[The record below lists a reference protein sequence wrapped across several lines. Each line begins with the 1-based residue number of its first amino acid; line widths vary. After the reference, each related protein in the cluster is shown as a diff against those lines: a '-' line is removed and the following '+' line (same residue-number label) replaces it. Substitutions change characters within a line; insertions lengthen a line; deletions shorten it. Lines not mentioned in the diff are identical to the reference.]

1 MYLGFAFQETDKSI
15 KTVLLERLPL
25 IRVRRGIRMQPL
37 ITKKLHL
44 FGAQTQT
51 LDSLCRICLEIL
63 LADDFYE
70 ESGICFG
77 PNHQHSTT
85 SSNQISSNLRENPI
99 YAKFPCV
106 TSRNQIVEEAYRARN
121 QIKSNPI
128 PADATFCMVCVKKIT
143 GGRPQIPELP
153 QIPERDLRKV
163 IEDRFNH
170 SEHRIPIAKIG
181 GRQGDPLTLL
191 KIPSRKNRK
200 GPLSRKQ
207 IRQKTNLLSD
217 FRKYLFQTDYE
228 IEQSLQTD
236 QKLNLE
242 HWEKA
247 GCSYKI
253 MNLDQQE
260 ELVKYLFKHGFTQNQ
275 IGDVARVHKMVTNK
289 KLFKARKSIRLVKEK
304 TLGSLHHE
312 IETGVE
318 YFKLKKK
325 SDKIERKITYWR
337 LKNPSTVVENW
348 LNRDISKICFH
359 TSQNPAKIQLSLTGD
374 HFANTYGFYLGRAN
388 VLEPNSPLNFLPL
401 ACIAHSSDDREIIYK
416 IIQPVIQNLM
426 SLTEVD
432 LDFSEF

>member
-1 MYLGFAFQETDKSI
+1 
-15 KTVLLERLPL
+15 
-25 IRVRRGIRMQPL
+25 
-37 ITKKLHL
+37 
-44 FGAQTQT
+44 
-51 LDSLCRICLEIL
+51 
-63 LADDFYE
+63 
-70 ESGICFG
+70 
-77 PNHQHSTT
+77 
-85 SSNQISSNLRENPI
+85 
-99 YAKFPCV
+99 
-106 TSRNQIVEEAYRARN
+106 
-121 QIKSNPI
+121 
-128 PADATFCMVCVKKIT
+128 
-143 GGRPQIPELP
+143 
-153 QIPERDLRKV
+153 
-163 IEDRFNH
+163 
-170 SEHRIPIAKIG
+170 
-181 GRQGDPLTLL
+181 LTLL

-260 ELVKYLFKHGFTQNQ
+260 ELVKYLLQNDFTENQ

-432 LDFSEF
+432 LDFSEFQGLPRSPPPKIYHEWENLPSHKFSTPTEFRSPEALLCYQPGEIKFGNSNQICSTCHRKFEKESDLLNHERIDHESRTDRNKISSIHPDFEFYSLQKKDGIPKNTFLAAFDALIYNP